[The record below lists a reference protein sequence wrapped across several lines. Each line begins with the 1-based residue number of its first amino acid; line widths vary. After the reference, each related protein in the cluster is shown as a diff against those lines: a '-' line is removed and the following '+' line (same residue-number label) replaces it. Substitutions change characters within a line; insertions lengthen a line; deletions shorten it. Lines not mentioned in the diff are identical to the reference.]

1 MLTLLIGFGS
11 VALIVSALHSVKK
24 NAQQQNSPGND
35 LLQAPSL
42 AAMRTYSAT
51 FLWAPFTVPYA
62 MVHQA
67 FPALTWLELAPWGVA
82 ASFCYITLGMV
93 MNSYDLHPPTHV
105 GAGTTSLQALWPL
118 AGLLAFLGLIQG
130 MIVEVTHLDLP
141 RSLIVMAA
149 PITLVWV
156 SVQLNA
162 PSIAVFRRLLMQR
175 CRHIFSNVAFN
186 TRTEISIGTVS
197 AALGAVILTQL
208 DLPSINQG
216 LMASGWSVNLILISA
231 LLVQVALAWL
241 GVNPFVT
248 IYVAAH
254 VLAQI
259 EMLSHLHLVI
269 ALLELTV
276 AAVVS
281 GFGPWTLPMQMIAN
295 ILNVRA
301 LTIAIYWN
309 GRFSFCVLILTILL
323 LILI

>member
-1 MLTLLIGFGS
+1 
-11 VALIVSALHSVKK
+11 
-24 NAQQQNSPGND
+24 
-35 LLQAPSL
+35 
-42 AAMRTYSAT
+42 
-51 FLWAPFTVPYA
+51 
-62 MVHQA
+62 
-67 FPALTWLELAPWGVA
+67 
-82 ASFCYITLGMV
+82 
-93 MNSYDLHPPTHV
+93 
-105 GAGTTSLQALWPL
+105 
-118 AGLLAFLGLIQG
+118 
-130 MIVEVTHLDLP
+130 
-141 RSLIVMAA
+141 MAA